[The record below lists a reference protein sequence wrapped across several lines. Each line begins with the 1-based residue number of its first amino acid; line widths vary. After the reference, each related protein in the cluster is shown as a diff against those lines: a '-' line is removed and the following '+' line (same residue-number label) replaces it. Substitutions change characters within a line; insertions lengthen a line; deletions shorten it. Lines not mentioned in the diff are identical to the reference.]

1 MLNIEVKV
9 KDMQETLFQT
19 SSHNMC
25 GEGTCYEV

>member
-1 MLNIEVKV
+1 MLNIEV